1 MTEWDE
7 YDVDSYRA
15 MEVSGWKR
23 FAIGALDVIVFAPLV
38 WLLSRG
44 MH

>member
-23 FAIGALDVIVFAPLV
+23 FAIGALDVLVFAPLV
-38 WLLSRG
+38 WLVSRG
-44 MH
+44 QR